1 MAVAAFLARYFLL
14 MKRNS
19 ENNQR
24 ETMNFEEIL
33 HNMLKSRMGKPK
45 EDVL

>member
-1 MAVAAFLARYFLL
+1 MQINP
-14 MKRNS
+14 K
-19 ENNQR
+19 
-24 ETMNFEEIL
+24 TMNFEEIL